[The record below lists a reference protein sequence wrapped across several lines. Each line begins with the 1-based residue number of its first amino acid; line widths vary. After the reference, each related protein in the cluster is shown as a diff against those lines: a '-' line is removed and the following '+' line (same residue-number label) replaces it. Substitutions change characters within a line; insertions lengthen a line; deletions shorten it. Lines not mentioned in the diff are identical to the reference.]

1 VLQVSSLEGT
11 GIDAVWEAIVE
22 HTAALEPGGE
32 RQARRKEQARQWM
45 WSLVEEGLR
54 SSFRAHPEVS
64 SQIDAL
70 EQAVQNL
77 EITPAA
83 AARALLEAFRS

>member
-1 VLQVSSLEGT
+1 
-11 GIDAVWEAIVE
+11 
-22 HTAALEPGGE
+22 
-32 RQARRKEQARQWM
+32 M

-54 SSFRAHPEVS
+54 SSFRAHPDVS

-70 EQAVQNL
+70 EGAVKNL

-83 AARALLEAFRS
+83 AARALLEAFRA

>member
-1 VLQVSSLEGT
+1 VSSLQST
-11 GIDAVWEAIVE
+11 GIDSVWEAIVE
-22 HTAALEPGGE
+22 HTAALESSGE

-54 SSFRAHPEVS
+54 DSFRAQPDVS

-70 EQAVQNL
+70 ERAVQNL
-77 EITPAA
+77 EISPAA
-83 AARALLEAFRS
+83 AARTLLEAFRS